1 MGLCLSS
8 LPTHHDVTTVKVSI
22 TTHTTHTSHTVVAL
36 FSEEGTKWYEI
47 VYPVKVSKSSRVL
60 AKKEGRGSKI
70 LLTSINYVN
79 VWYSRS
85 RRTELSN

>member
-1 MGLCLSS
+1 MDGFLRFWRDVQRVHGMGLCLSS

-60 AKKEGRGSKI
+60 AKKEDGAPKS
-70 LLTSINYVN
+70 Y
-79 VWYSRS
+79 
-85 RRTELSN
+85 